1 MPCSVCKQP
10 GHSKNKCPT
19 KVEPVVP
26 TEATTAIPIFID
38 DADGLW
44 KSLSTHSFDPFQ
56 PFNELADNAI
66 AAIMDTSA
74 VISGD
79 VYINFDFDVNIGSIE
94 HSGGSTFPID
104 SDGISRCLKY
114 GGKRPAI
121 LNEHGCGMK
130 SSLAI
135 LDPTNNVWE
144 IWIKKPRDGL
154 LEIFKV
160 SAPYKNGMKLTVET
174 TWPGQNKNLEP
185 GSFIRFPINKER
197 FSDLYSSK
205 TAKKEDI
212 RNLHDRI
219 KCHFSHQWM
228 KQPDV
233 CTSRIRIHYNGERTP
248 PFSFNNP
255 DVYEFVDS
263 IEKKE
268 FTLST
273 GGKVEIIRIKIKQGS
288 RKLPGS
294 YKFKHAMNS
303 TGALLF
309 KNGRLIE
316 FITVDHCDRKLYSR
330 IFGGVPH
337 NSHNGYV
344 CLVNLVGTQDQL
356 PATVA
361 TKNQFQSTSLFD
373 EFINTLQMT
382 IPPFEKSEHV
392 SEDSMVFKY
401 KQERQGNLAE
411 SGVVF
416 SLEQEKIFTLEEG
429 ILTPR
434 MDLVYTH
441 GSTIEVMEFKAR
453 CKVQLDDLSQL
464 MANWILAKEANP
476 TKVVTAALV
485 LYGSDSDAQAVTPA
499 HRKYL
504 QIFKDSCGFDPI
516 IRTNKNIRLYPSV

>member
-1 MPCSVCKQP
+1 M
-10 GHSKNKCPT
+10 
-19 KVEPVVP
+19 EPVIA
-26 TEATTAIPIFID
+26 TEVAADRLILIND
-38 DADGLW
+38 SDGLW
-44 KSLSTHSFDPFQ
+44 KSLSTQSFDPFQ
-56 PFNELADNAI
+56 PFNELVDNAI

-74 VISGD
+74 VTNGD
-79 VYINFDFDVNIGSIE
+79 VFINFNVETNKGSIE

-104 SDGISRCLKY
+104 SEGISRCLTY
-114 GGKRPAI
+114 GGKRPSL
-121 LNEHGCGMK
+121 LNEHGCGLK

-135 LDPTNNVWE
+135 LDPSNTVWE
-144 IWIKKPRDGL
+144 LWIKTVNDAAAL
-154 LEIFKV
+154 VIFKV
-160 SAPYKNGMKLTVET
+160 SAPYKNEMKLTVET
-174 TWPGQNKNLEP
+174 VWPGQNNNIEP

-197 FSDLYSSK
+197 FSYLYSSK

-212 RNLHDRI
+212 HNLHDRI

-233 CTSRIRIHYNGERTP
+233 CASRIRIYYNGEHTP

-255 DVYEFVDS
+255 EVYEFVDS

-273 GGKVEIIRIKIKQGS
+273 GGKVEVSRIKIKQGS

-392 SEDSMVFKY
+392 SEDSMVSKY
-401 KQERQGNLAE
+401 KQERQGTVAE
-411 SGVVF
+411 LGIVC
-416 SLEQEKIFTLEEG
+416 SLEQEKVFALEGGE
-429 ILTPR
+429 LTPR
-434 MDLVYTH
+434 MDLVYIH
-441 GSTIEVMEFKAR
+441 ENKIETMEFKAR
-453 CKVQLDDLSQL
+453 SKVQLDDLSQL
-464 MANWILAKEANP
+464 MTNWMLVKAANP
-476 TKVVTAALV
+476 TKEVVPVLV
-485 LYGSDSDAQAVTPA
+485 LFGSDAPALTSA
-499 HRKYL
+499 HRQYL
-504 QIFKDSCGFDPI
+504 LIFKEACGFDPI
-516 IRTNKNIRLYPSV
+516 IRTNKNIRLYPSP